1 MESKVERINPYLN
14 VKDVAKSLDYYID
27 VLGFKLHTKSPNLGI
42 VEHSGHQIYLRTNEA
57 DTAPHRVWMV
67 VENLDVLW
75 REVKPKGA
83 IITEEPTNYSWA
95 YQMTIKDL
103 DDNLLIIGTTPIERM
118 DVMD

>member
-1 MESKVERINPYLN
+1 MKAKIERINPYLN

-42 VEHSGHQIYLRTNEA
+42 VEQDGHQIYLRSNKNE
-57 DTAPHRVWMV
+57 TSPHQVWIV
-67 VENLDVLW
+67 VEDLDVLW
-75 REVKPKGA
+75 REVKKNGA
-83 IITEEPTNYSWA
+83 MITEEPTNYSWA

-103 DDNLLIIGTTPIERM
+103 DENLLIIGTTPIARM